1 MRSQLTAPL
10 VMMATLTAGLGTM
23 TTRGQTPKAPK
34 KLAVVELFTSHG

>member
-1 MRSQLTAPL
+1 MRSQWTVPL
-10 VMMATLTAGLGTM
+10 ILMATLTAGLGTT

>member
-1 MRSQLTAPL
+1 MRSRLTVPL
-10 VMMATLTAGLGTM
+10 VMAVTLTAGLATM